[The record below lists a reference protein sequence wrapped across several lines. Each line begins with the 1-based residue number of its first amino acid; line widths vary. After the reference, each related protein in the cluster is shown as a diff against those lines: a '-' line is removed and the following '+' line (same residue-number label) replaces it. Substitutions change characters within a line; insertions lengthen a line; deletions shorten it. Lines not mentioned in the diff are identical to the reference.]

1 MLLNDMIF
9 YTPNKKTKSRAK
21 MKKINFSIQE
31 ARTICTIVKTL
42 NIAETAKELEMSTN
56 TVTVNIARVE
66 RKIGKLIF
74 IRKQKTGEMHLAP
87 EAIDIIPYL
96 QTIVDAADLIESKN
110 YTWASSP
117 TVGKVVFTSS
127 QTIIEY
133 ILGPYIPSF
142 LSQHPRLNISFKQ
155 QDDLACLYPAI
166 NEISFSMS
174 VDTGGEYKYF
184 PFHSFTQKYWASK
197 KYIKKF
203 GCPSTTEELFH
214 HCILLRKNVKD
225 QRILFDPNPASQA
238 LTDPSLN
245 AYEIYGTRIVDFLC
259 EAGVGIM
266 ASSEETVLL
275 SKLNVERILPKFKG
289 DPIDLF
295 LKVNK
300 EFLKAPV
307 AKYFI
312 DWIFDCRDKALDSI
326 GVKPTFKHPSL
337 RSPRTD

>member
-9 YTPNKKTKSRAK
+9 YTPNKKTKSRVK

-31 ARTICTIVKTL
+31 ARTICTIAKTL

-142 LSQHPRLNISFKQ
+142 LSQHPRLNITFKQ
-155 QDDLACLYPAI
+155 QDDLICSPAI
-166 NEISFSMS
+166 NEISLSMS
-174 VDTGGEYKYF
+174 VNPVGEYKYF

-203 GCPSTTEELFH
+203 GCPSTIEELFH
-214 HCILLRKNVKD
+214 HCILLRKNLKD
-225 QRILFDPNPASQA
+225 ERALYAPNSAE
-238 LTDPSLN
+238 PSLK

-266 ASSEETVLL
+266 TSSEETILL
-275 SKLNVERILPKFKG
+275 SKLNVEEILPNFKG
-289 DPIDLF
+289 DHIDLF

-312 DWIFDCRDKALDSI
+312 DWVFECRDKALDSI
-326 GVKPTFKHPSL
+326 GVKPTFKQPFL
-337 RSPRTD
+337 RSPGSD